1 MLELLLKIA
10 QEKVGCDFDY
20 YKGYNLLKDSLEGLD
35 EQTINK
41 LLTGEYSLKY
51 TDNNKGEVVDVPQ
64 TNPLNILSLIECK
77 LNSIADAYKDIQF
90 GQFVYWKKSITIDIT
105 DYIKLTDSSQNY
117 ITTLLDD
124 PIIYAYNSLKES
136 LDKDLFTFAN
146 ISIIIEKL
154 FPNNTDISDRVSKAS
169 KQLRETIY
177 KLNHPSSIA
186 TLYDKGK
193 LDRYIITQL
202 ELDKLSE
209 IHPSLLCCNAG
220 YFAPDG
226 KYYGL
231 NGTKANFLHIKIAD
245 LLQQQGIISKDCNTP
260 DRWLEEHGWIK
271 QSGSM
276 LLYGGYFYNISIT
289 KEQITSIERILSQSY
304 NYIELQHIE
313 NSIPVTRLSEIENI
327 QLRKHFS

>member
-1 MLELLLKIA
+1 MLELLPRVA

-20 YKGYNLLKDSLEGLD
+20 YKGYNLLKNSLEGLD

-41 LLTGEYSLKY
+41 LLTGEYSLEY
-51 TDNNKGEVVDVPQ
+51 TDNNGGKVIDTPQ
-64 TNPLNILSLIECK
+64 ANALNILSLIEHK
-77 LNSIADAYKDIQF
+77 LDNIAEAYKDIQF
-90 GQFVYWKKSITIDIT
+90 EQFVYWKKNITIDII
-105 DYIKLTDSSQNY
+105 DYIKLTDLSQNY
-117 ITTLLDD
+117 ITTLLND

-136 LDKDLFTFAN
+136 IDKDLFTFAN

-169 KQLRETIY
+169 KQLQEAIY
-177 KLNHPSSIA
+177 KLNHPSSIT

-193 LDRYIITQL
+193 LDQYITAQL
-202 ELDKLSE
+202 ELDNLNE

-220 YFAPDG
+220 YFAPNG

-231 NGTKANFLHIKIAD
+231 NGTKANFLHIKIVD
-245 LLQQQGIISKDCNTP
+245 LLQQQGIIPKDCNTP
-260 DRWLEEHGWIK
+260 DRWLEEHGWVK

-276 LLYGGYFYNISIT
+276 LLYSGYFYNISIT
-289 KEQITSIERILSQSY
+289 KEQIASIKRILSQSY
-304 NYIELQHIE
+304 NSIELQHIE
-313 NSIPVTRLSEIENI
+313 NSIPVTRLSEIEDI

>member
-41 LLTGEYSLKY
+41 LLIGEYSLKY

-77 LNSIADAYKDIQF
+77 LN
-90 GQFVYWKKSITIDIT
+90 
-105 DYIKLTDSSQNY
+105 
-117 ITTLLDD
+117 
-124 PIIYAYNSLKES
+124 
-136 LDKDLFTFAN
+136 
-146 ISIIIEKL
+146 
-154 FPNNTDISDRVSKAS
+154 
-169 KQLRETIY
+169 
-177 KLNHPSSIA
+177 SIA

-245 LLQQQGIISKDCNTP
+245 LLQQQGIIPKDCNTP

-271 QSGSM
+271 QSSSM
-276 LLYGGYFYNISIT
+276 LLYGGYFYNIPIT

-313 NSIPVTRLSEIENI
+313 NSIPVTRLSEIEDI

>member
-1 MLELLLKIA
+1 M
-10 QEKVGCDFDY
+10 
-20 YKGYNLLKDSLEGLD
+20 
-35 EQTINK
+35 
-41 LLTGEYSLKY
+41 
-51 TDNNKGEVVDVPQ
+51 
-64 TNPLNILSLIECK
+64 NILSLIECK

-136 LDKDLFTFAN
+136 LDKDLFIFAN
-146 ISIIIEKL
+146 INIIIEKL

-177 KLNHPSSIA
+177 KLNHPNSIA

-226 KYYGL
+226 KYYFIEMNTRIQVEHPVTEMVTGVDLVREQIRIAAHLKL
-231 NGTKANFLHIKIAD
+231 NYKQSDIELKGHALECRINAENPQEGFRPSPGIVSSLHIPGGFGVRIDTTLYQGYQVSSHYDSMIAKVIVHGRNRIEAIRKMRRVLSELVID
-245 LLQQQGIISKDCNTP
+245 GIDTN
-260 DRWLEEHGWIK
+260 
-271 QSGSM
+271 Q
-276 LLYGGYFYNISIT
+276 
-289 KEQITSIERILSQSY
+289 
-304 NYIELQHIE
+304 ELQYLILHESDYVKGNFDTSFIE
-313 NSIPVTRLSEIENI
+313 
-327 QLRKHFS
+327 KHLDELVNER

>member
-1 MLELLLKIA
+1 MLELLLRLA

-41 LLTGEYSLKY
+41 LLTGEYSLEY
-51 TDNNKGEVVDVPQ
+51 TDNNGGKVIDTPQ
-64 TNPLNILSLIECK
+64 TNALDILSLIEHK
-77 LNSIADAYKDIQF
+77 LDDIADAYKDIRF
-90 GQFVYWKKSITIDIT
+90 EQFVYWKKNITIDIT
-105 DYIKLTDSSQNY
+105 DYIKLTDLSQNY
-117 ITTLLDD
+117 ITALLDD

-136 LDKDLFTFAN
+136 LDKDLFIFAN

-154 FPNNTDISDRVSKAS
+154 FPNTNISDRVSKAS

-193 LDRYIITQL
+193 LDQYIITQL

-209 IHPSLLCCNAG
+209 IHPSPLCCNAG

-245 LLQQQGIISKDCNTP
+245 LLQQQGIIPRDCNTP
-260 DRWLEEHGWIK
+260 DRWLEEHGWVK
-271 QSGSM
+271 QAGSM
-276 LLYGGYFYNISIT
+276 LLYSGYFYNIPIT

-304 NYIELQHIE
+304 NYIELQHID
-313 NSIPVTRLSEIENI
+313 NSIPVTRLSEIEDI